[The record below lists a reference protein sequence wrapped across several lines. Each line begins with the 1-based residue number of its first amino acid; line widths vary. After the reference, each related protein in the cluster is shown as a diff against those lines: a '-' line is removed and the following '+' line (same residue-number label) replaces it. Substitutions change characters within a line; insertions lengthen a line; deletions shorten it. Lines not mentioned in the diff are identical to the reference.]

1 MNLESSKAGAC
12 REPFTT
18 VQVLRRAGH
27 TWKEIAALSGVSV
40 RTVTIGYSP
49 LLSFRKGMSAP
60 QTVTIG
66 VLCRVLYPMP
76 VRDRPSAPRE
86 RTVRR
91 SAGLPARTPSA
102 EASPSSGIALSPAQ
116 PAGYDVPSPVSGKH
130 RLLLSV
136 PGKSRRTWRADCA
149 RSSLQPHAIPR
160 RVAGL
165 IARSPRLPAMSDRC
179 LPWASSWFV
188 CKW

>member
-136 PGKSRRTWRADCA
+136 PGNHVEPGERIVRVLLFSHMRYPDGLQGSSPGHPGCRR
-149 RSSLQPHAIPR
+149 
-160 RVAGL
+160 
-165 IARSPRLPAMSDRC
+165 
-179 LPWASSWFV
+179 
-188 CKW
+188 